1 MAVPVMKIRIMRM
14 GVDYRLMAVPMRM
27 RLDDRSIV
35 LVLMMLIMEMA
46 VFMFERVVLVFM
58 LVPFSKMHP

>member
-1 MAVPVMKIRIMRM
+1 MRVIVPVMKIRIVRM

-27 RLDDRSIV
+27 RLGDRSIM

-46 VFMFERVVLVFM
+46 VFMFERVVHG
-58 LVPFSKMHP
+58 SI